1 MEGEAKVRREMEEG
15 EGFARRTRGLVD
27 LKNCSGMN
35 RAAIILAS
43 NGAFA
48 LTLPIPPMARLLD
61 SINSPADVKKIPLN
75 DLPQLAQEI
84 RDELISVLAKTGGH
98 LGPNLGV
105 VELTIALHTVFDTPT
120 DSFVFDVSHQ
130 AYVHKLLTG
139 RRERFNTIR
148 QPGGLN
154 GFMLRTES
162 EHDSFGAGHAGTAL
176 SAALGMATARDM
188 KGGSEHVVAL
198 CGDAAFTCG
207 ITYEAL
213 NNISTHTK
221 RLIVILNDNE
231 WSIDKNVGAIAK
243 YLTDIVTNPRYAN
256 LHKSMEKLAQRFTGE
271 TGKQLALKAEG
282 VLKGL
287 ISTGHRPSV
296 IFEEMGLSYYGP
308 VDGHDLPTLIR
319 MLDFAKHHERPLLLH
334 VLTKKSKGFDI
345 GVAKQKKY
353 HGVGP
358 NTYDPQ
364 KGVET
369 AASGPKTYS
378 QVFAETMIKLA
389 DMNSKV
395 VAITGAMPNGTAL
408 DLFQPKHP
416 DKYYDVGIAE
426 EHAVLFASGMAT
438 KGFKPFCAIYSTFL
452 QRAFDQIVHDVCLQ
466 NLNVVFCMDRG
477 GLSGD
482 DGPTHHGLFD
492 ISYLRCIP
500 NMTHLDASNEDELA
514 DMLFTAL
521 HHDGPIAIRYPRG
534 VGPGVAV
541 KAKPA
546 LIPIGKAEVV
556 KHGTQAVVLG
566 LGALLPMALE
576 VAKELEA
583 KGYSTAVINPRSV
596 KPLDV
601 DTISFFARSA
611 DVVVTMEDHVLAGG
625 FGSAVLEELSA
636 LGIQVPVVRIGWP
649 DAFVEHGKPDAL
661 RAKAGISVAATVE
674 KALPYLKKAKPAA
687 KTAPQVVA

>member
-1 MEGEAKVRREMEEG
+1 
-15 EGFARRTRGLVD
+15 
-27 LKNCSGMN
+27 
-35 RAAIILAS
+35 
-43 NGAFA
+43 
-48 LTLPIPPMARLLD
+48 MARLLD
-61 SINSPADVKKIPLN
+61 TINSPADVKKLPL
-75 DLPQLAQEI
+75 DQLPVLAQEI
-84 RDELISVLAKTGGH
+84 RDELIAVLAKTGGH

-105 VELTIALHTVFDTPT
+105 VELTIALHRVFDTPT

-139 RRERFNTIR
+139 RRDRFNTIR

-162 EHDSFGAGHAGTAL
+162 PHDSFGAGHAGTAL
-176 SAALGMATARDM
+176 SAALGMATARDLR
-188 KGGSEHVVAL
+188 GGSESIVAL

-213 NNISTHTK
+213 NNISDHTK
-221 RLIVILNDNE
+221 RLVVILNDNE

-243 YLTDIVTNPRYAN
+243 HLTNIVTNPRYEN
-256 LHKSMEKLAQRFTGE
+256 LHRSMEKFVERFTGE
-271 TGKQLALKAEG
+271 TGKNLALKVEG
-282 VLKGL
+282 TVKGL
-287 ISTGHRPSV
+287 ISTGHRPSL

-308 VDGHDLPTLIR
+308 IDGHNLDTLIKT
-319 MLDFAKHHERPLLLH
+319 LDFAKHHEGAVLLH
-334 VLTKKSKGFDI
+334 VITQKSKGFEI
-345 GVAKQKKY
+345 GMSKQKKY

-358 NTYDPQ
+358 GTYDPE
-364 KGVET
+364 KNVET
-369 AASGPKTYS
+369 TSTGPQTYS
-378 QVFAETMIKLA
+378 QVFANTMIKLA

-416 DKYYDVGIAE
+416 DKYFDVGIAE
-426 EHAVLFASGMAT
+426 EHAVLFAAGMAT
-438 KGFKPFCAIYSTFL
+438 KGYKPFCAIYSTFL

-500 NMTHLDASNEDELA
+500 NMVHLCASNEDELA
-514 DMLFTAL
+514 DMMFTAL

-534 VGPGVAV
+534 NGPGIAV
-541 KAKPA
+541 KAKPE

-556 KHGTQAVVLG
+556 KHGTQAVLLG
-566 LGALLPMALE
+566 LGALLPMAME
-576 VAKELEA
+576 AAKQLEA
-583 KGYSTAVINPRSV
+583 QGYSVAVINPRSV
-596 KPLDV
+596 KPLDG

-611 DVVVTMEDHVLAGG
+611 EVVVTLEDHVLAGG
-625 FGSAVLEELSA
+625 FGSAVMEELA
-636 LGIQVPVVRIGWP
+636 NRDIQVPIVRIGWP
-649 DAFVEHGKPDAL
+649 DAFIDHGKPDAL
-661 RAKAGISVAATVE
+661 REKHGISVKATVERTLPYLQKAKAKAGAS
-674 KALPYLKKAKPAA
+674 
-687 KTAPQVVA
+687 VVA

>member
-1 MEGEAKVRREMEEG
+1 
-15 EGFARRTRGLVD
+15 
-27 LKNCSGMN
+27 
-35 RAAIILAS
+35 
-43 NGAFA
+43 
-48 LTLPIPPMARLLD
+48 MARLLD
-61 SINSPADVKKIPLN
+61 SINSPADVKKIPLS

-84 RDELISVLAKTGGH
+84 RDELIAVIAKTGGH

-105 VELTIALHTVFDTPT
+105 VELTLALHTVFDTPT
-120 DSFVFDVSHQ
+120 DNFVFDVSHQ

-139 RRERFNTIR
+139 RRDRFNTIR

-162 EHDSFGAGHAGTAL
+162 EHDCYGAGHAGTAL
-176 SAALGMATARDM
+176 SAALGMATARDL
-188 KGGSEHVVAL
+188 KGGKEHVIAL

-213 NNISTHTK
+213 NNISTHAK

-231 WSIDKNVGAIAK
+231 WSIDKNVGAIAR
-243 YLTDIVTNPRYAN
+243 YLTEIVTNPRYEN
-256 LHKSMEKLAQRFTGE
+256 LHKGMEKLAERFTGE

-282 VLKGL
+282 ILKGL
-287 ISTGHRPSV
+287 VSTGHRPSV

-308 VDGHDLPTLIR
+308 IDGHDLPTLIR
-319 MLDFAKHHERPLLLH
+319 MLEFAKHHEKPLLLH
-334 VLTKKSKGFDI
+334 VLTKKSKGFEI
-345 GVAKQKKY
+345 GIEKQKKY

-358 NTYDPQ
+358 NTYDPE
-364 KGVET
+364 KNVET
-369 AASGPKTYS
+369 TASGPKTYS
-378 QVFAETMIKLA
+378 QVFAETMVKLA

-426 EHAVLFASGMAT
+426 EHAVLFAAGMAT
-438 KGFKPFCAIYSTFL
+438 KGYKPFCAIYSTFL

-466 NLNVVFCMDRG
+466 NLNVVFAMDRG

-500 NMTHLDASNEDELA
+500 NMVHLDASNEDELA
-514 DMLFTAL
+514 DMLYTAL

-534 VGPGVAV
+534 TGPGVAV
-541 KAKPA
+541 KPKPE
-546 LIPIGKAEVV
+546 LIPIGKAQVV

-566 LGALLPMALE
+566 LGALLPMAQE

-583 KGYSTAVINPRSV
+583 KGCSTAVINPRSV
-596 KPLDV
+596 KPLDI

-611 DVVVTMEDHVLAGG
+611 DVVITMEDHVLAGG
-625 FGSAVLEELSA
+625 FGGAVLEELSA
-636 LGIQVPVVRIGWP
+636 KGIQVPVVRIGWP
-649 DAFVEHGKPDAL
+649 DAFVDHGKPDAL
-661 RAKAGISVAATVE
+661 RAKAGISVAATLE
-674 KALPYLKKAKPAA
+674 KALPYLKKAKPDTGA
-687 KTAPQVVA
+687 APQAVA

>member
-1 MEGEAKVRREMEEG
+1 
-15 EGFARRTRGLVD
+15 
-27 LKNCSGMN
+27 
-35 RAAIILAS
+35 
-43 NGAFA
+43 
-48 LTLPIPPMARLLD
+48 MARLLD
-61 SINSPADVKKIPLN
+61 SINSPADVKKLSLEQ
-75 DLPQLAQEI
+75 LPTLAQEI

-120 DSFVFDVSHQ
+120 DNFVFDVSHQ

-139 RRERFNTIR
+139 RRDRFNTIR

-162 EHDSFGAGHAGTAL
+162 EHDCYGAGHAGTAL

-188 KGGSEHVVAL
+188 KGGKEHVVAL

-243 YLTDIVTNPRYAN
+243 YLTEIVTNPRYEN
-256 LHKSMEKLAQRFTGE
+256 LHKSMEKLAERFTGE

-287 ISTGHRPSV
+287 VSTGHRPSV

-308 VDGHDLPTLIR
+308 IDGHDLPTLIR
-319 MLDFAKHHERPLLLH
+319 MLEFAKHHETPLLLH

-345 GVAKQKKY
+345 GAAKQKKY

-358 NTYDPQ
+358 GTYDPE
-364 KGVET
+364 KNVET
-369 AASGPKTYS
+369 SASGPKTYS
-378 QVFAETMIKLA
+378 QVFAETMVKLA
-389 DMNSKV
+389 DINKNV

-408 DLFQPKHP
+408 DRFQPKHP
-416 DKYYDVGIAE
+416 DRYFDVGIAE
-426 EHAVLFASGMAT
+426 EHAVLFAAGLAT

-466 NLNVVFCMDRG
+466 NLPVVFCMDRG

-492 ISYLRCIP
+492 ISYLRSVP
-500 NMTHLDASNEDELA
+500 NLIHMVPKDEDELS
-514 DMLFTAL
+514 DMMYTAML
-521 HHDGPIAIRYPRG
+521 HDGPSAIRYPRG
-534 VGPGVAV
+534 TGPGTPV
-541 KAKPA
+541 KESPTA
-546 LIPIGKAEVV
+546 IEIGKAEVIRDGADV
-556 KHGTQAVVLG
+556 AIFG
-566 LGALLPMALE
+566 LGAMLP
-576 VAKELEA
+576 EA
-583 KGYSTAVINPRSV
+583 ERLAEMLKREGFSAAVINPRFA
-596 KPLDV
+596 KPV
-601 DTISFFARSA
+601 DRDCVGEFGRRCGLVITL
-611 DVVVTMEDHVLAGG
+611 EDHVLAGG
-625 FGSAVLEELSA
+625 FGSAVMETLNELDLQA
-636 LGIQVPVVRIGWP
+636 PVVRVGWP
-649 DAFVEHGKPDAL
+649 DAFIEHGKVESLREKYGLTAEAAL
-661 RAKAGISVAATVE
+661 E
-674 KALPYLKKAKPAA
+674 KSRPYLSKMMEQVLAKHS
-687 KTAPQVVA
+687 